1 MGMHKLPLFVW
12 SIYVTAILLLLSLP
26 VLAGRLNF
34 VPALNLAICWE
45 LFIYLLYTQSAGNL
59 LDYNLLGFFR
69 DYTPGLIFCILL
81 LNIIYSNFTLKRKQL
96 IVNHIHNSRINNY
109 NFNYYIAGLIEGAG
123 SIYVPETEKSLK
135 GKLNYPS
142 IQISFNLKDLPLALL
157 IQKTLGHGSLNRV
170 KGSNAYILTINNNE
184 GLIMLINL
192 INGRFRTPKI
202 YALLN
207 LINWLNTKNKTI
219 YLEKKDLDNSPLDS
233 NAWLSGLIESD
244 GHFTVRTSIG
254 SQYTKLECKLE
265 LTQRQNDQN
274 GRNNLYFLEEI
285 AKLFLT
291 TVKLFKKNTN
301 YPEYRIRTTSLKGN
315 LAVENYL
322 LKFPLFSTKF
332 LDFNDW
338 LKVLDYFKLG
348 QHYDSIK
355 EISNIK
361 SNMHD
366 NRVMFIWDHLQN
378 FYKLD

>member
-1 MGMHKLPLFVW
+1 
-12 SIYVTAILLLLSLP
+12 
-26 VLAGRLNF
+26 
-34 VPALNLAICWE
+34 
-45 LFIYLLYTQSAGNL
+45 
-59 LDYNLLGFFR
+59 
-69 DYTPGLIFCILL
+69 
-81 LNIIYSNFTLKRKQL
+81 
-96 IVNHIHNSRINNY
+96 
-109 NFNYYIAGLIEGAG
+109 
-123 SIYVPETEKSLK
+123 
-135 GKLNYPS
+135 
-142 IQISFNLKDLPLALL
+142 
-157 IQKTLGHGSLNRV
+157 
-170 KGSNAYILTINNNE
+170 
-184 GLIMLINL
+184 MLINL

-207 LINWLNTKNKTI
+207 LIDWLNTKNKTI

-291 TVKLFKKNTN
+291 TVKLFKTNTN